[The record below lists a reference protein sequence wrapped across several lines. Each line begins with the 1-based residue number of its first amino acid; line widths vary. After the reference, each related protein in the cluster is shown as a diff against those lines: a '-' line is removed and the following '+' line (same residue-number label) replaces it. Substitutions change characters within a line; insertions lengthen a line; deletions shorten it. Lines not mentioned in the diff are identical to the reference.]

1 LSFTIAWVDGQPPE
15 EVEFGQEMLPDGYD
29 LIADP
34 EGAAA
39 APDRWAELV
48 SGADA
53 LVTRAVPVTGTEL
66 GAAPR
71 VALLQ
76 KYGGRE
82 DGIDLDAAAD
92 AGVAV
97 ATMPLRGCIAVAE
110 CAMTLMLALSKQLIR
125 AHEATVTGA
134 YRELGL
140 APELTSQRKHG
151 FQWMKLPGL
160 FEVAGKSLGIVGF
173 GEIGTEIARRAQAFQ
188 MTVSYTKR
196 TRLSERIEERLDVTY
211 KPLDQLLADSD
222 VVVVAAP
229 HTPETER
236 IIAAEQLALMRPN
249 AVLVNISRGG
259 LVDEKALV
267 AALQTRQIAGA
278 GLDVYVEEPVAYDH
292 PLLALDNV
300 ILTPHIGGGTGGA
313 REKQLRD
320 VLDNVVLAG
329 RGSQPRN
336 LIQGGA
342 RSHA

>member
-1 LSFTIAWVDGQPPE
+1 VSFTIAWVDGQPPE
-15 EVEFGQEMLPDGYD
+15 EVAFGQEMLPDGFA
-29 LIADP
+29 LVADP

-39 APDRWAELV
+39 APERWAELA

-53 LVTRAVPVTGTEL
+53 LVTRAVPVGENEL
-66 GAAPR
+66 LAAPR
-71 VALLQ
+71 AQLLQ

-140 APELTSQRKHG
+140 QPELTSQGKHG
-151 FQWMKLPGL
+151 FQWMKLNGL
-160 FEVAGKSLGIVGF
+160 FEVAGRSVGIVGF

-196 TRLSERIEERLDVTY
+196 TRLPERLEERLDVTY
-211 KPLDQLLADSD
+211 KPLDDLLAGSD
-222 VVVVAAP
+222 VVIVAAP

-236 IIAAEQLALMRPN
+236 ILGADQLASMRSD

-259 LVDEKALV
+259 LIDEDALV
-267 AALQTRQIAGA
+267 AALANRRIAGA
-278 GLDVYVEEPVAYDH
+278 GLDVYVEEPVPFDH

-320 VLDNVVLAG
+320 VLNNVVLAG
-329 RGSQPRN
+329 RGEKPRH
-336 LIQGGA
+336 LIGGA
-342 RSHA
+342 RTHA